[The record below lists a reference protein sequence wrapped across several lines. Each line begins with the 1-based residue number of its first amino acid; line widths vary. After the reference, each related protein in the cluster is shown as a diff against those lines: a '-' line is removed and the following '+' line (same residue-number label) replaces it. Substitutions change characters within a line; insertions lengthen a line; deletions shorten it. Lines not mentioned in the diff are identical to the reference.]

1 MPFPDRE
8 ISFSYGLFS
17 LKSFSGQARFI
28 KNHYQ
33 KTVPD
38 LSNRPRTVVDS
49 YKKHRFTGFS
59 R

>member
-28 KNHYQ
+28 KNPFPICQ
-33 KTVPD
+33 IVREPLSIRIKNTV
-38 LSNRPRTVVDS
+38 LRAFLGKYTI
-49 YKKHRFTGFS
+49 
-59 R
+59 

>member
-28 KNHYQ
+28 KNHYFLG
-33 KTVPD
+33 KYTI
-38 LSNRPRTVVDS
+38 
-49 YKKHRFTGFS
+49 
-59 R
+59 